1 MLAIDNKKIFGLIIE
16 SALKVKGFSTN
27 QKIVDLIEIAFID
40 CFKKDGKIRK
50 SGRVWTGFVE
60 NGIIDEK
67 ALDQCLKAA
76 FWKVLNFHIG
86 RAGNGIGT
94 LMNADF
100 QLGCVANAYGLGKE
114 ESKEFRDSCDTFCQ
128 VFVYLASK
136 CKVSSVPGSEWRRA
150 LGYTD

>member
-1 MLAIDNKKIFGLIIE
+1 MLAVDNKKIFGLIIE

-50 SGRVWTGFVE
+50 SGRVWTGYVTD
-60 NGIIDEK
+60 NGIDEK
-67 ALDQCLKAA
+67 ARDQCLKAA

-86 RAGNGIGT
+86 RAGNGVGT
-94 LMNADF
+94 LMNASF
-100 QLGCVANAYGLGKE
+100 QLRLLADSYGFTKE
-114 ESKEFRDSCDTFCQ
+114 EQKEFDDACDTFCQ